1 MFERCDMIPTK
12 DMTRPEW
19 LAARRTGI
27 GGSDAAAVAGL
38 SPWATPYTVYLD
50 KLGLL
55 QEQEE
60 TEAMRQGRDLEE
72 YVAQRFMEATGKKVN
87 RCNFMVRNPKYPFAV
102 ADIDRR
108 VVGENAGLECKTTSS
123 LNVRQFNGV
132 DFPDKY
138 YAQCLHYM
146 AVTGAERWYL
156 AVLVLGREFHVYCLE
171 RDEAEISALMGMED
185 AFWAQVQDKEPPDIT
200 GHHADTAAIGTLWAE
215 SNGGEEADLLGTEET
230 FSFLEAVEKQI
241 QTLQGFRD
249 AYINEIKERMATAE
263 RGYCGGYCVSWKT
276 QQRRTLDRKALAADY
291 PDIDFDKY
299 MKVSTSRPF
308 KWKRREEQ

>member
-1 MFERCDMIPTK
+1 MFEKCDMTSTK
-12 DMTRPEW
+12 DMTRSEW
-19 LAARRTGI
+19 LGARRTGI

-50 KLGLL
+50 KLGILPD
-55 QEQEE
+55 QEE

-72 YVAQRFMEATGKKVN
+72 YVAQRFMEATDKKVQ

-156 AVLVLGREFHVYCLE
+156 AVLVLGREFHVYVLE
-171 RDEAEISALMGMED
+171 RDEAEIAALMGMED
-185 AFWAQVQDKEPPDIT
+185 AFWAQVETQNPPDIS
-200 GHHADTAAIGTLWAE
+200 GHHADTAAIGTIYAE
-215 SNGGEEADLLGTEET
+215 SNGEEANLLGMEKNFASLEE
-230 FSFLEAVEKQI
+230 VERLI
-241 QTLQGFRD
+241 QQYQEYRD
-249 AYINEIKERMATAE
+249 ELLNKIKEQMGAAE
-263 RGYCGGYCVSWKT
+263 RGYCGAYSVSWKS
-276 QQRRTLDRKALAADY
+276 QKRRTIDRKALEADY
-291 PDIDFDKY
+291 PGICFEKY

-308 KWKRREEQ
+308 KWKRQEEQ